1 MKQAQMK
8 QENVMIVNYFFVN
21 SKLIRGAKSLINS
34 IYCYY
39 IEIVKRD
46 YKLTNRNISFSL

>member
-1 MKQAQMK
+1 MK
-8 QENVMIVNYFFVN
+8 QENVIIVNYFFVN
-21 SKLIRGAKSLINS
+21 SKLIRGGAKSLINS

>member
-1 MKQAQMK
+1 MK

-21 SKLIRGAKSLINS
+21 SKLIRGWGQKSLINS
-34 IYCYY
+34 ICCYY

>member
-1 MKQAQMK
+1 MK

-21 SKLIRGAKSLINS
+21 SKLIRGGAKSLINS